1 MISPASGYNAVISC
15 CEKGLQWQRALD
27 FLAQMRCQEVAASV
41 ITYNAVISAC
51 GRCQEWQWAL
61 QIFDDMKMLRMRRNV
76 ITYNAMLSSCERN
89 WQLALQLFLAGGVEY
104 VSYFSNPKERMQ
116 NPLGGSMNIW
126 VFGNSPKESHGKPHA
141 CYESLRSA
149 INWGKRHHFAKSPYF
164 QHYPTQSLDE
174 RPYHCSHLN
183 GQVFSNINM
192 ENKLGFPEKLCVQ
205 SVK

>member
-1 MISPASGYNAVISC
+1 MTCFDSPASPGYNAVISC

-116 NPLGGSMNIW
+116 NPLGGLYEYMG
-126 VFGNSPKESHGKPHA
+126 FREFPKRIPWKTPRMLWISDNCHKLGKP
-141 CYESLRSA
+141 
-149 INWGKRHHFAKSPYF
+149 RHHFARSPYF

-183 GQVFSNINM
+183 GQV
-192 ENKLGFPEKLCVQ
+192 K
-205 SVK
+205 

>member
-1 MISPASGYNAVISC
+1 MTCFDSPASPGYNAVISC

-141 CYESLRSA
+141 CYESLTTA
-149 INWGKRHHFAKSPYF
+149 INWG
-164 QHYPTQSLDE
+164 
-174 RPYHCSHLN
+174 SHVTTLPEAHI
-183 GQVFSNINM
+183 SNITRHSPWM
-192 ENKLGFPEKLCVQ
+192 KDPIIVPI
-205 SVK
+205 